1 MELGF
6 VHPMAGQRSPRRAG
20 RWSVAALLALALAV
34 AGCAEAS
41 ESEPAAASPRPST
54 PPLASG
60 SPGAASESPAAA
72 GSPAPPSASPPPAGA
87 WQPPR
92 IALEP
97 LVDGLAAPIGITH
110 DPGSDRLYVNQQEGS
125 IVAVDPGGATRPF
138 LDITDRVVDGGER
151 GLLGLAFHPDF
162 ARNGRFFVNYTRS
175 GAGDEE
181 GDTVI
186 SEFRVAPNTEP
197 AVGDPASERQ
207 LLLID
212 QPAPNHNGGQL
223 AFGRDGYLYLG
234 LGDGGGAG
242 DPWDN
247 AQNPEALLGK
257 LLRIDVDGERAGR
270 PYAIPADNPFASGGG
285 APEVW
290 LLGLRNPWR
299 FSFDRAT
306 GDLWIG
312 DVGQSAWEE
321 VDRLPASGQAGL
333 NLGWNVMEGAH
344 CFRDASC
351 DGGAFV
357 PPVAEYSAAFGHS
370 VIGGYVYRGSSEP
383 TFAGSYFYADAYS
396 GRVWALEAAAEAPVP
411 GELLVADAF
420 LASFGEDRAGEL
432 YVADARGGIVYRMV
446 ATD

>member
-1 MELGF
+1 MEIAF
-6 VHPMAGQRSPRRAG
+6 IHPTAGQRMPRWPG

-34 AGCAEAS
+34 AGCAEAAR
-41 ESEPAAASPRPST
+41 EPAAASPRPST
-54 PPLASG
+54 PSLASG
-60 SPGAASESPAAA
+60 APGPASASPAAA
-72 GSPAPPSASPPPAGA
+72 GSPAPSPAGPPAGA

-97 LVDGLAAPIGITH
+97 LVDGLAAPIGISH
-110 DPGSDRLYVNQQEGS
+110 DRASDTLYVNEQAGL

-151 GLLGLAFHPDF
+151 GLLGLALHPDF
-162 ARNGRFFVNYTRS
+162 ATNGRFVVNYTRR
-175 GAGDEE
+175 GPGDEE

-186 SEFRVAPNTEP
+186 SEFLVAPSSDP
-197 AVGDPASERQ
+197 PVGDPASERQ

-223 AFGRDGYLYLG
+223 AFGPDGYLHLG

-242 DPWDN
+242 DPWGN
-247 AQNPEALLGK
+247 AQNPDALLGK
-257 LLRIDVDGERAGR
+257 LLRIDVDGGEAGQS
-270 PYAIPADNPFASGGG
+270 YAVPPDNPFASGGG

-312 DVGQSAWEE
+312 DVGQGAWEE
-321 VDRLPASGQAGL
+321 VDRLPAGGQAGL

-351 DGGAFV
+351 DDGAFV
-357 PPVAEYSAAFGHS
+357 APVAEYPQAFGQS
-370 VIGGYVYRGSSEP
+370 VIGGYVYRGGAQPSL
-383 TFAGSYFYADAYS
+383 AGSYFYADAYS
-396 GRVWALEAAAEAPVP
+396 GRIWALEAAAEAPVP
-411 GELLVADAF
+411 SELLVADAF

-432 YVADARGGIVYRMV
+432 YVADARGGIVYRIV
-446 ATD
+446 GVD